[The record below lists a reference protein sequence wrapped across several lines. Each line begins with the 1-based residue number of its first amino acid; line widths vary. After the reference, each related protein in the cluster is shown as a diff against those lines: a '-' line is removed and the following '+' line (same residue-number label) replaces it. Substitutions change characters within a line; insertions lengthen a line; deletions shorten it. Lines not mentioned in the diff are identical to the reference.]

1 MVAYDNKVNELI
13 EDDDDLREYVE
24 RLDSMGD
31 DIFESED
38 SPQLEFEFGSDGD
51 EDSEADA
58 HALVDEVEQFL
69 RDQGSN

>member
-1 MVAYDNKVNELI
+1 
-13 EDDDDLREYVE
+13 
-24 RLDSMGD
+24 MGD